1 MAQATERSVAM
12 PKMTKETAQQ
22 VGAGPV
28 DVLEQDLDGG
38 YTANVLSFAADV
50 DMTPLL
56 QGLPDDRCPCPHW
69 GYVLRGRMVFAYAD
83 HEETYEAGDAFYAP
97 PGHVPKID
105 AGTEYVQFSPTDG
118 VKVVGETIERNLARM
133 LQT

>member
-1 MAQATERSVAM
+1 M
-12 PKMTKETAQQ
+12 
-22 VGAGPV
+22 PV

-38 YTANVLSFAADV
+38 YTANVLSVAADV

-83 HEETYEAGDAFYAP
+83 HEETYEAGDAFYSP
-97 PGHVPKID
+97 PGHVPTIE

-133 LQT
+133 MQA